1 MSNPGKKRKAQREQQ
16 QPSGSWMRKLLYAL
30 LIVAAFAAAY
40 YLGLRRRTSRLDAF
54 AQCLTIKQLKMYGA
68 DWCPHCAE
76 QKEMFGN
83 SFQYVPYIECGV
95 RGSREPAP
103 VCAQAGIKHFPTW
116 QFPDGERREGALALQ
131 TLSQKSGCS
140 LP

>member
-1 MSNPGKKRKAQREQQ
+1 
-16 QPSGSWMRKLLYAL
+16 MRKLLYAL
-30 LIVAAFAAAY
+30 LIVTAFAAAY

-54 AQCLTIKQLKMYGA
+54 AQCLTGKQLKMYGA
-68 DWCPHCAE
+68 YWCPHCAE
-76 QKEMFGN
+76 QKEMFGD
-83 SFQYVPYIECGV
+83 SFQYVPYVECGV

-103 VCAQAGIKHFPTW
+103 LCAQAGIKHFPTW

-131 TLSQKSGCS
+131 TLSQKSGCP